1 MTDQTRVVGGRAAVR
16 RATARATRRT
26 RYLLAAGLA
35 VAVTL
40 GTVFVGNAVGSAAT
54 PPTPIPPAVTS
65 AAAAVAAPAVTA
77 AAPAVTA
84 AAPATTTAAPAA
96 AGQICDPFGSKSVGG
111 GKYLVQ
117 NDRWGATTQQCITPF
132 DTGFNVDV
140 AQHTNNKGPAG
151 YPSILRGCNY
161 GYCTAGS
168 PFPAQVS
175 SLGTVRSN
183 WSTKG
188 PTAGGTQQY
197 NTAYDIWF
205 DPTKTNTG
213 RNTGAEMMIWLNR
226 TSWVQPIGK
235 PYYNV
240 NIGGTTWTI
249 WYGGTDLPVIS
260 YVRATPT
267 TAVTNLP
274 IEAFTR
280 DAMLRGVVKPAWYM
294 TSVQAGF
301 EPWTGGQGLRT
312 NSFSVTRN
320 GQ

>member
-1 MTDQTRVVGGRAAVR
+1 MTDQTRVRGGRAAVR
-16 RATARATRRT
+16 RAAARATRRT

-35 VAVTL
+35 LAVTL
-40 GTVFVGNAVGSAAT
+40 GTVLVGNAVGMAAT
-54 PPTPIPPAVTS
+54 NPIIPVTT
-65 AAAAVAAPAVTA
+65 AAAAAKAPTTTTPKAPATTVAAPA
-77 AAPAVTA
+77 
-84 AAPATTTAAPAA
+84 PAA
-96 AGQICDPFGSKSVGG
+96 AQICDPFGSKTVGG

-140 AQHTNNKGPAG
+140 AAHTNNAGPAG

-161 GYCTAGS
+161 GFCTAAS

-205 DPTKTNTG
+205 DPTKTNAA

-249 WYGGTDLPVIS
+249 WYGKTDLPVIS

-267 TAVTNLP
+267 TTVSNLP
-274 IEAFTR
+274 IDLFAR
-280 DAMLRGVVKPAWYM
+280 DAMLRGVIKPAWYL

-301 EPWTGGQGLRT
+301 EPWTGGTGLRT

>member
-1 MTDQTRVVGGRAAVR
+1 MTDQSPRVVGGRAAVR
-16 RATARATRRT
+16 RAAARSTRRT
-26 RYLLAAGLA
+26 RYLLAAVMTVG
-35 VAVTL
+35 VTL
-40 GTVFVGNAVGSAAT
+40 GTVLVGNAVGTAAT
-54 PPTPIPPAVTS
+54 PP
-65 AAAAVAAPAVTA
+65 APAPRA
-77 AAPAVTA
+77 
-84 AAPATTTAAPAA
+84 
-96 AGQICDPFGSKSVGG
+96 QICEQFGSTGVAGD
-111 GKYLVQ
+111 KYVVQ
-117 NDRWGATTQQCITPF
+117 NDRWGAATTQCITPF

-140 AQHTNNKGPAG
+140 AQHVNNKGPAG

-161 GYCTAGS
+161 GYCTAAS

-175 SLGTVRSN
+175 KLGTVRSN

-205 DPTKTNTG
+205 DPTSTNAK

-235 PYYNV
+235 PYYDV
-240 NIGGTTWTI
+240 NIGGTVYTV
-249 WYGGTDLPVIS
+249 WYGKTDLPVIS
-260 YVRATPT
+260 YVRKSATT
-267 TAVTNLP
+267 SVTNLP
-274 IEAFTR
+274 IELFTR
-280 DAMLRGVVKPAWYM
+280 DAMLRGVVKSSWYM

-301 EPWTGGQGLRT
+301 EPWTGGTGLRT

>member
-1 MTDQTRVVGGRAAVR
+1 MTDQTPRVVGGRAAVR
-16 RATARATRRT
+16 RAAARATRRT

-35 VAVTL
+35 LIVTL
-40 GTVFVGNAVGSAAT
+40 GTVLVGNAVGSAA
-54 PPTPIPPAVTS
+54 PA
-65 AAAAVAAPAVTA
+65 
-77 AAPAVTA
+77 
-84 AAPATTTAAPAA
+84 
-96 AGQICDPFGSKSVGG
+96 QICDQFGSAPVAG

-132 DTGFNVDV
+132 DTGFSVDT
-140 AQHTNNKGPAG
+140 ALHTNNKGPAG

-161 GYCTAGS
+161 GYCTAAS
-168 PFPAQVS
+168 PFPVQVS
-175 SLGTVRSN
+175 KLGTVRSS

-188 PTAGGTQQY
+188 PTATGTQQY

-205 DPTKTNTG
+205 DPKANNAG

-235 PYYNV
+235 PYYDV
-240 NIGGTTWTI
+240 NIGGAVYTV
-249 WYGGTDLPVIS
+249 WYGKTDLPVIS
-260 YVRATPT
+260 YVRKQATT
-267 TAVTNLP
+267 SVTNLP

-280 DAMLRGVVKPAWYM
+280 DAMLRGVVRSSWYM

-301 EPWTGGQGLRT
+301 EPWTGGTGLRT

-320 GQ
+320 GR

>member
-1 MTDQTRVVGGRAAVR
+1 MTDQTRVRGGRAAVR
-16 RATARATRRT
+16 RAAARATRRT
-26 RYLLAAGLA
+26 RYLLAACLA
-35 VAVTL
+35 LAVTL
-40 GTVFVGNAVGSAAT
+40 GTVLVGNAVGSAAT
-54 PPTPIPPAVTS
+54 PITPGGTTT
-65 AAAAVAAPAVTA
+65 AAATTTTPKAPTTTA
-77 AAPAVTA
+77 AAPVV
-84 AAPATTTAAPAA
+84 PA
-96 AGQICDPFGSKSVGG
+96 AGQICDPFGSKTVGA

-117 NDRWGATTQQCITPF
+117 NDRWGATTTQCVTPF
-132 DTGFNVDV
+132 DTGFNVDI
-140 AQHTNNKGPAG
+140 AQHTNNTGPAG

-161 GYCTAGS
+161 GFCTTAS

-175 SLGTVRSN
+175 TLGTVRSS

-205 DPTKTNTG
+205 DPTKTNVG

-249 WYGGTDLPVIS
+249 WYGKTDLPVIS
-260 YVRATPT
+260 YVRASPT
-267 TAVTNLP
+267 TTVSNLP
-274 IEAFTR
+274 IDQFVR
-280 DAMLRGVVKPAWYM
+280 DATLRGVVKPTWYL

-301 EPWTGGQGLRT
+301 EPWTGGTGLRT

>member
-1 MTDQTRVVGGRAAVR
+1 MTDQTPRVVGGRAQVR
-16 RATARATRRT
+16 RAAARATRRT
-26 RYLLAAGLA
+26 RYLLAALLA
-35 VAVTL
+35 VGVTL
-40 GTVFVGNAVGSAAT
+40 GTVLVGNAVGSAAT
-54 PPTPIPPAVTS
+54 P
-65 AAAAVAAPAVTA
+65 AAPA
-77 AAPAVTA
+77 
-84 AAPATTTAAPAA
+84 
-96 AGQICDPFGSKSVGG
+96 QICDQFGSTGVAG
-111 GKYLVQ
+111 GKYTVQ

-140 AQHTNNKGPAG
+140 AQHVNNKGPAG

-183 WSTKG
+183 WSTHG

-205 DPTKTNTG
+205 DPTKTNNG

-235 PYYNV
+235 PYYDV
-240 NIGGTTWTI
+240 NIGGTVYTV
-249 WYGGTDLPVIS
+249 WYGKTDLPVIS
-260 YVRATPT
+260 YVRKTATT
-267 TAVTNLP
+267 SVTNLP
-274 IEAFTR
+274 IELFTR
-280 DAMLRGVVKPAWYM
+280 DAMLRGVVRSNWYL

-301 EPWTGGQGLRT
+301 EPWTGGTGLRT

-320 GQ
+320 GA